1 MKANPRAR
9 VPVSPLLAIT
19 ALSSALLAG
28 CVAPPPTAPM
38 PVRTHSPAPTRPAP
52 PPPPIADWRDAP
64 VTPGTWSYGPST
76 SASFGGGV
84 LALRCDVQTRS
95 VTLARAPAPPGARG
109 AVPISITTSTGAR
122 VLNGVATPA
131 GVEATLPA
139 RDPLLDA
146 IAFSRGRFA
155 VAVPGEP
162 TLYVPSWTEISRVI
176 EDCR

>member
-1 MKANPRAR
+1 MKANPRDRAT
-9 VPVSPLLAIT
+9 VKILSPIA
-19 ALSSALLAG
+19 ALTTALLAG
-28 CVAPPPTAPM
+28 CVAPPPTAPA
-38 PVRTHSPAPTRPAP
+38 PVRTHTPAPPRPAP

-64 VTPGTWSYGPST
+64 VTPGTWSYGPGT

-84 LALRCDVQTRS
+84 LGLRCDVQTRS
-95 VTLARAPAPPGARG
+95 VTLVRTPGPLNARG

-122 VLNGVATPA
+122 VLSGVATPS
-131 GVEATLPA
+131 GVEVTLPA

-155 VAVPGEP
+155 VAVPATA